1 MEKIAEEQ
9 EVKASTTDDYVGDK
23 DKIRVGV
30 YMRVSSRAGLDQD
43 VERQRY
49 GIQKHLDANPH
60 KQLWHEEKG
69 QYIDYASGGG
79 WSRKQLNRIVADF
92 KRHYL
97 DEIIF
102 FEVDR
107 LGRDTR
113 ESLNYIQSVLKVGGT
128 IYVCDDNSYAQDDSE
143 GWERMQLKIMF
154 AEWELKKIV
163 SRTMSGN
170 ERKKA
175 ALAIEAKRL
184 GYDYLRCGSPGIIE
198 KWIEDPLGAKKGKV
212 GLIVAPDTG
221 RERKFRE
228 FWHAGVEII
237 DLQTE
242 FPNPVSPT
250 CEFWRLNAAGRVVKR
265 KGATGKQ
272 HCKCN
277 KSCHPK
283 TISLTR
289 RKLDLA
295 KRHPGA
301 WGHKKAAAPDIFGIK
316 FTTS

>member
-1 MEKIAEEQ
+1 MEKIAEDRI
-9 EVKASTTDDYVGDK
+9 KASTSDKYVGEK

-30 YMRVSSRAGLDQD
+30 YLRVSSRAGLDQD

-60 KQLWHEEKG
+60 KQLWHEEKA
-69 QYIDYASGGG
+69 QYVDYASGGG
-79 WSRKQLNRIVADF
+79 WARKELNRVVADF

-113 ESLNYIQSVLKVGGT
+113 ESLNYIDSVRKIGGT
-128 IYVCDDNSYAQDDSE
+128 IYVCDDDTYAGEDSA

-154 AEWELKKIV
+154 AEWELKKII
-163 SRTMSGN
+163 SRTCSGN

-175 ALAIEAKRL
+175 ALAEEAKIL
-184 GYDYLRCGSPGIIE
+184 GYDYLRTGSPGIIE
-198 KWIEDPLGAKKGKV
+198 KWITDPLGAKKGKE
-212 GLIVAPDTG
+212 GLVVAPDSG
-221 RERKFRE
+221 RQRKFRE
-228 FWHAGVEII
+228 FWRAGVEII

-277 KSCHPK
+277 KPVTAK

-289 RKLDLA
+289 RKLDLT

-301 WGHKKAAAPDIFGIK
+301 WGHKKGTGAPIFGIK